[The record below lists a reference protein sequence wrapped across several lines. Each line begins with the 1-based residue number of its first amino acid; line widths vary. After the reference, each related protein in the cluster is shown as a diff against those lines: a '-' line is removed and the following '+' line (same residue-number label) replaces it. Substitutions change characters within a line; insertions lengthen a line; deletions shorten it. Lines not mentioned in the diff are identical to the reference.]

1 MGSTTQTFSFYD
13 MNRQTYRRHLRD
25 IDKQLAIWDKYANR
39 LTLARVNAPTEKL
52 RLEAETSLMVLSQ
65 QVYKLL
71 NKRKDLVMFMEST
84 RQKEARPSDAQEDI
98 PLYPMGEQI
107 F

>member
-1 MGSTTQTFSFYD
+1 

-25 IDKQLAIWDKYANR
+25 IDKQLAIWDKYANK
-39 LTLARVNAPTEKL
+39 LSLARVNAPTEKL
-52 RLEAETSLMVLSQ
+52 KLDAETSLMVLSQ

-84 RQKEARPSDAQEDI
+84 KSKARLSDGQEDI
-98 PLYPMGEQI
+98 PEHPMGEQI

>member
-1 MGSTTQTFSFYD
+1 
-13 MNRQTYRRHLRD
+13 MNRQQYRRHLRE

-39 LTLARVNAPTEKL
+39 LSFARVNAPTEKL

-65 QVYKLL
+65 QIYKLL

-84 RQKEARPSDAQEDI
+84 KHTEVHPSGLHEDI

-107 F
+107 Y